1 MTDNIDNRAAL
12 TKGTVISGNSQDNQ
26 YVIDTI
32 LARGGFSL
40 VYKAHKEN
48 DSRISYII
56 KECFPKMATRSKDG
70 IIDTYSSNQELFKQ
84 LMKLI
89 KMFTNEN
96 EVYRKLMLNDDGI
109 QSGYFSSQE
118 LIYAVPNH
126 SSYCKPTDGAKNA
139 YIIMPFI
146 SGKTLETII
155 EEAEEHPDI
164 LNDSKCCEYIIK
176 ILYVLQHCHKRN
188 YLHLDIAPDNI
199 YVQDTT
205 EGDIRV
211 ALIDFGS
218 AMKIEE
224 KDGKTIIPRNGNI
237 GVFTSKENF
246 SAPELG
252 DLRGKEPDG
261 QELGYSADLYSV
273 AAIFYYMLTGEKF
286 EGDNIEY
293 DANIQHNIFNTITA
307 KFLRQGLNKMPEKRF
322 QHASEMREAI
332 EAIKIAFEENTNGQS
347 NFSRNQLGLYREIDT
362 ELRKLDIYGTDNGRI
377 KTQNFISYI
386 AAILET
392 YRWDFN
398 ALQQGLE
405 IKNACPL
412 TLQTFI
418 AIYNAVGSPNNATSY
433 LDRSHFQ
440 LLTDGVIQYVNNDNL
455 QSLLSYFSI
464 AMEEG
469 KVYVRLNEKGKSNI
483 TAFNTK
489 RISEVLDILKAAY
502 NLDETLH
509 IENPG
514 EQQSQNKIEINIT
527 ISKYL
532 NYICMN
538 NGNFLRDD
546 HNKRIV
552 YDLIKH
558 LAETNNLDSD
568 YLCLLVEKKDKK
580 YLFPCNDEGSTEKRK
595 KFIEKIFEKFE
606 MYDAFITAFS
616 KKAVTWIKENLG
628 KQSDRCLSE
637 IIGNGS
643 LDVNVWK
650 EVWNVCRSKNTDV
663 WNKFNNPIQ
672 RVINSE
678 NSQQKRRL
686 AKLLLGVGNSF
697 LKRMCTLFKNHD
709 DNSFN
714 NYLDKWCNN
723 QTSQNNANQNNS
735 IEEIKEKYNEI
746 KLKPEEWKKRQEYYK
761 KILGFKSVNKS
772 TLKFLKREGE
782 AGNDRISPLVII
794 KIYEYYK
801 YNQDVIKYFNSAL
814 SCAYSRIVKNDR
826 ISFRNVSLYAVETLI
841 GCNENSVK
849 NEDCIYWCN
858 AFLKN
863 PDGILDERMDSVQV
877 FANFIGIIGK
887 DKFIEIINDPNN
899 KKITSGFISVLNNN
913 KKNGRYTSPLYDL
926 ISYCISKEIFDK
938 LSDEIKIAL
947 FHYAKNN
954 NVERLDIE
962 YTDENSIGGTNDQ
975 KTIKDANTLKEKA
988 KELAVT
994 YAQDEKFWENYEK
1007 DLPMKAALCTYYD
1020 EDVLKDYSYII
1031 DFMRSKILPNL
1042 TETEYITNTLNYK
1055 SVNIFVYHI
1064 IKTLSFCP
1072 DLTAY
1077 CAVKYA
1083 TRLFTGFHNHDK
1095 MIDWI
1100 KEKKVD
1106 SIERDLN
1113 DMQLKAILP
1122 HPSIR
1127 EYAKF
1132 VCTRI
1137 YDVMWD
1143 YLMELEADRE
1153 IIQQIMNGK
1162 FNFIK
1167 NINDGMEFPAWFG
1180 NIYKYNN
1187 DTASAIS
1194 SEKYGYHGVAF
1205 EDIVPVE
1212 IEYDSKTSNSYKR
1225 KEEYLA
1231 NTLDNNIIKN
1241 NFENGQ
1247 QKEVNEFEYELPNYI
1262 LALQYDVNGKLKI
1275 ISGEQLYVAWKTY
1288 RDSPTYMDRRR
1299 TITTETKKSLKIKAF
1314 VFPAEYTKPDE
1325 IQKIEEEIRE
1335 NNMEIKKALTEMSK
1349 LRKEILNTYNKRKGI
1364 VGVRHLWRIFDNLS
1378 TNSNI
1383 SFGNSEITKENV
1395 EKIENIC
1402 QNPYNYGNIETY
1414 NHYCEICTQILEIVK
1429 TSLEL
1434 KDDTKYNAII
1444 TRFGEK
1450 QDENGTLRTYYAY
1463 FNIDGILGE
1472 YKIHINNARNLSD
1485 GKIYFD
1491 ALFKIGDR
1499 IRIKYNGFDKKGYT
1513 NWTIL
1518 QKEDDGLPNQVSMY
1532 LNQ

>member
-12 TKGTVISGNSQDNQ
+12 TKGTVISGNNQDNQ

-70 IIDTYSSNQELFKQ
+70 IIDTYSSNQELSKQ
-84 LMKLI
+84 LRKLME
-89 KMFTNEN
+89 MFINEN
-96 EVYRKLMLNDDGI
+96 EIYRKLMLNDDGI

-126 SSYCKPTDGAKNA
+126 SSYCKPTEAGVENA

-146 SGKTLETII
+146 SGKII

-176 ILYVLQHCHKRN
+176 ILYVLQHCHNRN

-199 YVQDTT
+199 YIQDTI

-224 KDGKTIIPRNGNI
+224 IDGKTIVTDDNI
-237 GVFTSKENF
+237 GVFTSKDYY
-246 SAPELG
+246 SAPELRALSG
-252 DLRGKEPDG
+252 EKPNG

-286 EGDNIEY
+286 EGGNIEY
-293 DANIQHNIFNTITA
+293 DTNIQHDIFNTITA
-307 KFLRQGLNKMPEKRF
+307 NFLRQGLNEMPEKRF

-347 NFSRNQLGLYREIDT
+347 NFSRNQLGVYRDIDAK
-362 ELRKLDIYGTDNGRI
+362 LRKLDIYGTDNGRT

-392 YRWDFN
+392 YRWDFK

-440 LLTDGVIQYVNNDNL
+440 LLTDGVVQYVNNDNL

-489 RISEVLDILKAAY
+489 RISEVLDILKDAY

-509 IENPG
+509 IENSG

-580 YLFPCNDEGSTEKRK
+580 YLFPCNDEDSRNQRK
-595 KFIEKIFEKFE
+595 EFISDIFEEFE
-606 MYDAFITAFS
+606 TYDAFVTAFS
-616 KKAVTWIKENLG
+616 KKAVIWIKENLG
-628 KQSDRCLSE
+628 NQSNRFLSE

-650 EVWNVCRSKNTDV
+650 EVWNVCRSTDTDV
-663 WNKFNNPIQ
+663 WNKFNNPINC
-672 RVINSE
+672 VINSE
-678 NSQQKRRL
+678 NSQRKRRL

-697 LKRMCTLFKNHD
+697 VKRMCALFKNHD
-709 DNSFN
+709 DNSFK

-723 QTSQNNANQNNS
+723 QTPQNNANKNNS
-735 IEEIKEKYNEI
+735 IEEIKEKYNE
-746 KLKPEEWKKRQEYYK
+746 LKPKEWKKRQEYFRK
-761 KILGFKSVNKS
+761 LLGFKSVN
-772 TLKFLKREGE
+772 TDILEFLKCEGE
-782 AGNDRISPLVII
+782 AGDDRISPLVII

-801 YNQDVIKYFNSAL
+801 YNQYVIDNYFNKAL

-826 ISFRNVSLYAVETLI
+826 ISFQRVSLYALETLI
-841 GCNENSVK
+841 CRNEISVK

-863 PDGILDERMDSVQV
+863 SDGILDERMDSVQV

-899 KKITSGFISVLNNN
+899 KKITSGFISILNNN
-913 KKNGRYTSPLYDL
+913 KKNVRYTYPLHDL

-938 LSDEIKIAL
+938 LSDEIKVAL

-954 NVERLDIE
+954 NVERLNIE
-962 YTDENSIGGTNDQ
+962 YTDENSMGGANDQ
-975 KTIKDANTLKEKA
+975 KTIEDANTLKEKA
-988 KELAVT
+988 KELAIT
-994 YAQDEKFWENYEK
+994 YVENKKFWEDYEK

-1020 EDVLKDYSYII
+1020 EDLLKNHIYII
-1031 DFMRSKILPNL
+1031 DFMRNKILPNL
-1042 TETEYITNTLNYK
+1042 TETKYITNTLNYK
-1055 SVNIFVYHI
+1055 SVNVFVYHI

-1072 DLTAY
+1072 DLTAD

-1100 KEKKVD
+1100 KTKRVD
-1106 SIERDLN
+1106 YIERDLS
-1113 DMQLKAILP
+1113 DMQLTAILP
-1122 HPSIR
+1122 HPLIR

-1132 VCTRI
+1132 VCRRI

-1143 YLMELEADRE
+1143 YLDELKADRE
-1153 IIQQIMNGK
+1153 IRQQIMNGK

-1187 DTASAIS
+1187 DTASDIS
-1194 SEKYGYHGVAF
+1194 SEQYGYHGVAF
-1205 EDIVPVE
+1205 DDIVPVE

-1231 NTLDNNIIKN
+1231 NTLDNIIKN
-1241 NFENGQ
+1241 NFEKGH

-1288 RDSPTYMDRRR
+1288 RESPTYMDRRC
-1299 TITTETKKSLKIKAF
+1299 TITTETKKALKIKAF
-1314 VFPAEYTKPDE
+1314 VFPAEYPKPDE
-1325 IQKIEEEIRE
+1325 SQKIEEEIRE
-1335 NNMEIKKALTEMSK
+1335 NNMEIKKVLTEMLK
-1349 LRKEILNTYNKRKGI
+1349 LREEILNTYNKRKGI
-1364 VGVRHLWRIFDNLS
+1364 VGVRHLWQIFDNLS

-1383 SFGNSEITKENV
+1383 SSGNSEITKDNI

-1414 NHYCEICTQILEIVK
+1414 KNYCKICTKILEIVK
-1429 TSLEL
+1429 TS
-1434 KDDTKYNAII
+1434 
-1444 TRFGEK
+1444 
-1450 QDENGTLRTYYAY
+1450 
-1463 FNIDGILGE
+1463 
-1472 YKIHINNARNLSD
+1472 
-1485 GKIYFD
+1485 
-1491 ALFKIGDR
+1491 
-1499 IRIKYNGFDKKGYT
+1499 
-1513 NWTIL
+1513 
-1518 QKEDDGLPNQVSMY
+1518 P
-1532 LNQ
+1532 